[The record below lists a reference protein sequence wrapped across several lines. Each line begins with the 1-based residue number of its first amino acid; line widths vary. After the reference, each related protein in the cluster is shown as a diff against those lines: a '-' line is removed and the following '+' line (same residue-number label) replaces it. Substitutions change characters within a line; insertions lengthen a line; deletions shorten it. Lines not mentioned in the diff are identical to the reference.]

1 MILYRADT
9 LKINA
14 TYRGIPK
21 KARKFV
27 YGYYWR
33 NLTQHFIKDIDGNDH
48 EVRPETIG
56 QLTDVPDAR
65 GRLVYQG
72 DILDVGYG
80 SNKRVVAYQ
89 DGQWIAWLL
98 RSHYMKPLCE
108 CVDEYYV
115 VGNIHLNKSLLKK

>member
-1 MILYRADT
+1 MRRYREDPP
-9 LKINA
+9 KINA

-33 NLTQHFIKDIDGNDH
+33 NLTQHFIKDSLGIDH
-48 EVRPETIG
+48 EVRPETVG
-56 QLTDVPDAR
+56 QLTDVPDSK
-65 GRLVYQG
+65 GVLIYQG

-89 DGQWIAWLL
+89 DGQWVAWLL
-98 RSHYMKPLCE
+98 RSSYLQPLYE
-108 CVDEYYV
+108 CIDTYYV
-115 VGNIHLNKSLLKK
+115 VGNIHINKSLLKK